1 MEHELTFTFTQ
12 EEANT
17 IVNALAQLPYHQSVG
32 LISKISQQFVEQGQ
46 ITEEPVHLEEV
57 PEEDVA

>member
-1 MEHELTFTFTQ
+1 MNELTFTFTQ
-12 EEANT
+12 EEANVV
-17 IVNALAQLPYHQSVG
+17 INALAQLPYHQSASIIG
-32 LISKISQQFVEQGQ
+32 KMTQQFAMQEQ